1 MKKLLMAMFAVVLV
15 MGLAATSGAMT
26 KKGMRGMGMGQ
37 GMGMG
42 MGMGMGNCGCGE
54 KMMMDRLASLG
65 LDAKQKE
72 SVKAIHL
79 KTKKE
84 MIRKKADADIA
95 RLDLREI
102 LGKDTVDMAAA
113 EATVKQIEALRADM
127 QMMHIRAREEIKA
140 VLTPAQRTK
149 FAEMRDMD
157 GMGGCMCGDMGGKSG
172 MGMKKKCRSC
182 SMKGKG
188 MRGMDEDMKPG
199 PGMQH
204 KN

>member
-15 MGLAATSGAMT
+15 MGLAATSDAMM
-26 KKGMRGMGMGQ
+26 KKGMRGMGQ
-37 GMGMG
+37 
-42 MGMGMGNCGCGE
+42 GMGMGNCGCGE

-72 SVKAIHL
+72 SVKAIHM

-113 EATVKQIEALRADM
+113 EATVKQLEALRADM

-149 FAEMRDMD
+149 FAEMR
-157 GMGGCMCGDMGGKSG
+157 GMGGCMGGCMDGCMCGDMGGKSG
-172 MGMKKKCRSC
+172 MGMKKKCSSC